1 MGHHMEHHDKRR
13 NNPKGLIIA
22 LVVTAVIMLLEFFGG
37 LLTNSLA
44 LLSDSGHM
52 LSDVSSLFLSL
63 LALWASRRPSS
74 DTKHFGYYRFEVLA
88 ALFNGVTL
96 LIIAA
101 SILYEAYL
109 RVVSPQPV
117 QSDIM
122 MVIAFIGLVAN
133 LVSAWALLRESDVRG
148 NLNARSAY
156 LHVIGDAV
164 SSFGV
169 IVAGFLIMNF
179 SLYLADPV
187 VSGLVALVISK
198 GAVNVIRE
206 SVHILMEG
214 RPRSVDTG
222 EVKSSLYNIR
232 GVIDVHD
239 LRLWTITSG
248 VDSFCCHLVIGPD
261 ASAQAVLTS
270 ATELIKAKFGFSYIS
285 IQVELL

>member
-1 MGHHMEHHDKRR
+1 MGRHDRRR
-13 NNPKGLIIA
+13 NGLKGLAVA
-22 LVVTAVIMLLEFFGG
+22 LIVTAVIMFLEFFGG

-63 LALWASRRPSS
+63 LALWASNRPTS
-74 DTKHFGYYRFEVLA
+74 DTKHFGYHRFEVLA

-96 LIIAA
+96 LIIAG
-101 SILYEAYL
+101 SILYEAYQ

-117 QSDIM
+117 QSGTM

-133 LVSAWALLRESDVRG
+133 LASAWALMRGSDVRS

-156 LHVIGDAV
+156 LHVIGDAI
-164 SSFGV
+164 SSVGV
-169 IVAGFLIMNF
+169 IIAGFLIMNF

-187 VSGLVALVISK
+187 ISGLVALVISR

-214 RPRSVDTG
+214 RPRSIDTG
-222 EVKSSLYNIR
+222 EVKSSLYNIE

-248 VDSFCCHLVIGPD
+248 VDSFCCHLVIAPHTP
-261 ASAQAVLTS
+261 AQAVLAN
-270 ATELIKAKFGFSYIS
+270 ATKLIEEKFGFSYIS
-285 IQVELL
+285 IQVELP